1 MEISTKWNYYSKAP
15 SSYITVHS
23 SDDPTVEARYLEFA
37 DDHKSVDGRVGFY
50 SVDIKTRGGSI
61 TLYLDHEHI
70 DGLMENLQSAQ
81 AKRAET
87 IEKLNEQDGLTP
99 SPPPVK

>member
-1 MEISTKWNYYSKAP
+1 MEISTKWNYHSKAP
-15 SSYITVHS
+15 SSYIVVHT

-37 DDHKSVDGRVGFY
+37 DDYKSVDGKVGFY
-50 SVDIKTRGGSI
+50 SVDVRTRGGSI

-81 AKRAET
+81 AKRTEA
-87 IEKLNEQDGLTP
+87 IEKLNDAELAMAQ
-99 SPPPVK
+99 S